1 MASSDFF
8 HISQIYDKVRTWVC
22 TLMWLHKGYCGYLF
36 YYMVVSLMVILSW
49 FVMMWSV
56 DFKPFLVGLVTTWP
70 RPSFSRIAIYDLL
83 MEVSLSTFMLVSL
96 DKKVEQSQEEKTL
109 HRMLSS
115 VSIRTYFSLFSGMV
129 WYTNSTKRPRFL
141 FLSFISSH
149 KGSVVESME
158 KRYFGTL
165 YSNDSLR

>member
-1 MASSDFF
+1 
-8 HISQIYDKVRTWVC
+8 
-22 TLMWLHKGYCGYLF
+22 
-36 YYMVVSLMVILSW
+36 
-49 FVMMWSV
+49 
-56 DFKPFLVGLVTTWP
+56 
-70 RPSFSRIAIYDLL
+70 

-115 VSIRTYFSLFSGMV
+115 LSIRTYFSLFSGMV
-129 WYTNSTKRPRFL
+129 SYTNSTKRSRFL
-141 FLSFISSH
+141 FLSFISSY

-158 KRYFGTL
+158 KRSFGTL